1 VTLTPDDLIGY
12 VERDLDADIAGWFPS
27 RDPVEVPASTRSIDH
42 LLDRL
47 PPAGATALAGFDRR
61 VREGRIPDVFDIADW
76 SYGFGFAANDCTIL
90 DADYETEL
98 TDDDVFTIAADGGG
112 NLWTVLANG
121 QVAVWFHEEEVLE
134 GGTRFDHLD
143 VFLWSLVR
151 YYAVR
156 AGVLSRAEVEADFR
170 SLGQDGA
177 LAEDLGLLAG
187 MKDASTE
194 SSGMADASIEQGGMA
209 DASIE

>member
-1 VTLTPDDLIGY
+1 
-12 VERDLDADIAGWFPS
+12 
-27 RDPVEVPASTRSIDH
+27 
-42 LLDRL
+42 
-47 PPAGATALAGFDRR
+47 
-61 VREGRIPDVFDIADW
+61 VREGRIPDPFDIADW
-76 SYGFGFAANDCTIL
+76 SYGFDFAANDCTIL
-90 DADYETEL
+90 DSDYETEV

-177 LAEDLGLLAG
+177 LAENLGLLSG
-187 MKDASTE
+187 MKD
-194 SSGMADASIEQGGMA
+194 SSPE
-209 DASIE
+209 

>member
-1 VTLTPDDLIGY
+1 MTLTPEDLIGY
-12 VERDLDADIAGWFPS
+12 VERDLDADIARWFPTGE
-27 RDPVEVPASTRSIDH
+27 PAEVPAETRSIDH

-61 VREGRIPDVFDIADW
+61 VREGRIPRPFDIADW
-76 SYGFGFAANDCTIL
+76 SYGFDFAANGCTIL

-98 TDDDVFTIAADGGG
+98 TDDDVFTIGADGGG
-112 NLWTVLANG
+112 NLFTVLANG

-156 AGVLSRAEVEADFR
+156 AGVLTRAEVEADFR

-177 LAEDLGLLAG
+177 LAESVGLLAG
-187 MKDASTE
+187 MKD
-194 SSGMADASIEQGGMA
+194 SSPE
-209 DASIE
+209 